1 MTSRTWLRKLWNSEH
16 VPSKLSG
23 THATEPLRP
32 VASNTCS
39 HKPQVCASVPCTD
52 IKLYLGCYFQRAGW
66 STSLLNKLAW
76 MGCNLQSLYVHGFVG
91 GVPVL
96 LAKPQTYMNLSG
108 ESVSPSIGSF
118 LAHSIHQHQV
128 GCTKSQNCVSLFAF
142 ALGKR
147 RVVVSHILGI
157 WIQKENQNEA
167 FGLSWIQVGPL
178 AYFYYKIPVECVLV
192 VCISITVF
200 STWFLRVLGNSHMAQ
215 CSHSQW
221 LAQVMTA
228 LWHLVS
234 WHVPTSRWR
243 ATCKLPSLY
252 LQLPSAFLP
261 LSL

>member
-1 MTSRTWLRKLWNSEH
+1 
-16 VPSKLSG
+16 
-23 THATEPLRP
+23 
-32 VASNTCS
+32 
-39 HKPQVCASVPCTD
+39 
-52 IKLYLGCYFQRAGW
+52 
-66 STSLLNKLAW
+66 
-76 MGCNLQSLYVHGFVG
+76 
-91 GVPVL
+91 
-96 LAKPQTYMNLSG
+96 MNLSG
-108 ESVSPSIGSF
+108 ESVSPSISSF
-118 LAHSIHQHQV
+118 LTHSIHQHQV
-128 GCTKSQNCVSLFAF
+128 GCTNCVSLFAF

-167 FGLSWIQVGPL
+167 FGLSWIQDGPL
-178 AYFYYKIPVECVLV
+178 AYFYFKIPVECVLV

-200 STWFLRVLGNSHMAQ
+200 STWFLRVLGNSHMTQ
-215 CSHSQW
+215 CSRSQW

-252 LQLPSAFLP
+252 LQLPSAFLS